1 MKKQFLLIAF
11 VAAGIAVSAK
21 KHTELI
27 PFGDFENWEIKHI
40 KESGIIGGKTKSLYI
55 IGDYTSPWGTSN
67 AHAKVSGVDKVS
79 TSVRRAKREEN
90 DYCCRLTTKLEV
102 VNAAGVVNI
111 KALATGTIC
120 TGKMVEK
127 IGMEQSKDPS
137 SAIDMGI
144 PFTKRP
150 TALVLD
156 YNATIQ
162 DKPAVFADASLKVKN
177 VEGKDKGQVV
187 VILQHRWEEDGHIY
201 AYRVGTAHYFI
212 ENTEDWINDFRIPIE
227 YGKIKQTSEYNE
239 LSCTRYKSHNS
250 NGKMVPIEEQGWK
263 GDITPTHII
272 IQISSGCM
280 KPFTGCPDNVVL
292 CDNIRL
298 EYDD

>member
-11 VAAGIAVSAK
+11 VAASVAVTAK
-21 KHTELI
+21 THTELI

-40 KESGIIGGKTKSLYI
+40 KESGIIGGKTKSLYV
-55 IGDYTSPWGTSN
+55 IGDYTSPWATSN
-67 AHAKVSGVDKVS
+67 AHARVSGVDKVS
-79 TSVRRAKREEN
+79 TSVRRAKRAEG

-102 VNAAGVVNI
+102 INAVGVVNI

-150 TALVLD
+150 TALIFD

-227 YGKIKQTSEYNE
+227 YGKIKKTNEYNE
-239 LSCTRYKSHNS
+239 LSSTRHKSHNS

-263 GDITPTHII
+263 GDMTPTHII

-280 KPFTGCPDNVVL
+280 KPFTGCPDNIIL

>member
-11 VAAGIAVSAK
+11 VAASVAVTAK
-21 KHTELI
+21 THTELI
-27 PFGDFENWEIKHI
+27 PFGDFEKWEIKHI
-40 KESGIIGGKTKSLYI
+40 KESGVIGGKTKSLYV
-55 IGDYTSPWGTSN
+55 IGDYTSPWATSN
-67 AHAKVSGVDKVS
+67 ARTRVSGVDKVS
-79 TSVRRAKREEN
+79 TSVRRAKRAEG

-102 VNAAGVVNI
+102 INAVGVVNI

-162 DKPAVFADASLKVKN
+162 DKPAVFADAGLKVKN
-177 VEGKDKGQVV
+177 VEGKDKGQVI

-227 YGKIKQTSEYNE
+227 YGKLKQTNEYNE
-239 LSCTRYKSHNS
+239 LSSTRHKSHNS
-250 NGKMVPIEEQGWK
+250 NGKMVPIEEKGWK
-263 GDITPTHII
+263 GDMTPTHII

-280 KPFTGCPDNVVL
+280 KPFTGCPDNIIL